1 MRPLNRPMFKMG
13 GPVKE
18 GIMDGIREPKADG
31 GTIGGGTIA
40 GQNVGK
46 GRTGFFNP
54 FAIGAGL
61 INYGSKA
68 VQAVPKVI
76 QGFRGAQFMSPGTG
90 GGITGFLQ
98 RAFAPTQRFR
108 TVTKEIPIQGPPKTK
123 ALVPFGTKQ
132 VTTGIMGLRQA
143 LSDPKRFGAFLKERP
158 FTAASIPTIPNLA
171 IQTVTGPG
179 VSLLKGYRD
188 LVFGDLFKDKPE
200 ETAKVKGVG
209 NVDSSRDVNLDDTKD
224 TADQDTGTVDN
235 TFNDDG
241 TKRTTSVERLL
252 KALKERS
259 RTEATGD
266 ALIAAG
272 ERIRTGGIDS
282 DTVGD
287 IVKTTSEAFDED
299 EKLRRSLTVAQI
311 ENEFKKQQIKE
322 QAIATN
328 KIIQTANLSGGTL
341 TPLEVSRLASE
352 QPISIE
358 GFIKQQ
364 EEVKK
369 GAGSTSQGVANAAR
383 KFADYVKVTKKLD
396 FPYQGLALDVKEY
409 NALKK
414 KDEFSIETIKS
425 TILKDTGGSS
435 GIYQFGLD
443 LFQYDKKTGSVTP
456 IYSSI

>member
-1 MRPLNRPMFKMG
+1 MKPLNRPMFKMG

-31 GTIGGGTIA
+31 GNIGGGVIQGRPA
-40 GQNVGK
+40 GQ
-46 GRTGFFNP
+46 GRTGFNV
-54 FAIGAGL
+54 INL
-61 INYGSKA
+61 LNYGTRA

-76 QGFRGAQFMSPGTG
+76 QGFRGANFMAPNTG
-90 GGITGFLQ
+90 SGIMNFFQ
-98 RAFAPTQRFR
+98 RALSPTQRYR
-108 TVTKEIPIQGPPKTK
+108 TVTKQIPIQGPPGTK
-123 ALVPFGTKQ
+123 ALVPLGTKQ
-132 VTTGIMGLRQA
+132 TTTGIMGIRQA
-143 LSDPKRFGAFLKERP
+143 LSDPKRLGAFLKERP
-158 FTAASIPTIPNLA
+158 ITALGVPTIPNLA
-171 IQTVTGPG
+171 ISTATGPG

-188 LVFGDLFKDKPE
+188 LIFGDMFKGKPE
-200 ETAKVKGVG
+200 ETDKIKGVG
-209 NVDSSRDVNLDDTKD
+209 NVNSSNDVNLDDTKSEKG
-224 TADQDTGTVDN
+224 TGAVNN

-252 KALKERS
+252 SVLKKRS

-272 ERIRTGGIDS
+272 ERIRTGGIDG

-287 IVKTTSEAFDED
+287 VIKTTSDAFDED
-299 EKLRRSLTVAQI
+299 SKLRKQLTVAQI

-341 TPLEVSRLASE
+341 TAQDVSRLASD

-358 GFIKQQ
+358 GFIKKQ
-364 EEVKK
+364 EDAKK
-369 GAGSTSQGVANAAR
+369 GSGSTSQGVSNAAR
-383 KFADYVKVTKKLD
+383 KFAAYTKTKGQD

-409 NALKK
+409 NSLRK
-414 KDEFSIETIKS
+414 KDEFSIDTIKS

-443 LFQYDKKTGSVTP
+443 LFQYDKKTGSLIP
-456 IYSSI
+456 IYTSI